1 MVPPGADATRTM
13 PAMQDVGQRLRGRGW
28 ALVAGF
34 AVVVAGLLAAILL
47 ANVLAGTP
55 RGGGGPGSGN
65 GGNGGGG
72 GNFTGSVSGSEGWR
86 PVAWSPDGAAL
97 LVQRQRT
104 FAVVDAAGRL
114 EALQAEQADWWPGDA
129 RTLSLVV
136 RAPDAQR
143 NLVLRSLR
151 GGPEQLVIRLA
162 EIDVV
167 GWSPDGQTFAVSG
180 TGGIFV
186 GLTGGTANRLT
197 PTRTRLLG
205 LSAGGSLLAYRERAG
220 RSESGPLVVV
230 DLLRN
235 SRSTLA
241 GSLLRPGDRL
251 AWGPGGRFL
260 AFTGSVG
267 DQEGMFL
274 FSPAAASATLILAA
288 ADPGSVR
295 WSPNGL
301 WLAASRLPAAG
312 PTSEVVAIRVRPD
325 GVQVR
330 PLGPGR
336 ATAWRPDAELLVTVD
351 PAGGLVGYPLDGTAP
366 TTFASDA
373 DPRCDPTWS
382 DGSERIAYCASDTRI
397 RIIDAPAS

>member
-1 MVPPGADATRTM
+1 M
-13 PAMQDVGQRLRGRGW
+13 PDMQEVGQRLRGRGW
-28 ALVAGF
+28 PLVAGF
-34 AVVVAGLLAAILL
+34 AVVVAGLLAAIIL
-47 ANVLAGTP
+47 ANALSGARFGD
-55 RGGGGPGSGN
+55 GGSGPGD
-65 GGNGGGG
+65 GGNGARS
-72 GNFTGSVSGSEGWR
+72 GNFSGTVAGSEGWR
-86 PVAWSPDGAAL
+86 PVGWSPDGSAL
-97 LVQRQRT
+97 LVRRERR

-114 EALQAEQADWWPGDA
+114 EALEAEQADWWPGDA

-136 RAPDAQR
+136 RGPDAQR

-151 GGPEQLVIRLA
+151 GGPEQAVIRLA

-186 GLTGGTANRLT
+186 GLTGAAATRLT
-197 PTRTRLLG
+197 PTRTRLLS
-205 LSAGGSLLAYRERAG
+205 LSAGGSLLAYRDRAG
-220 RSESGPLVVV
+220 RGESGPLAVV

-235 SRSTLA
+235 SRSTLP
-241 GSLLRPGDRL
+241 GSLLRPGDAL

-267 DQEGMFL
+267 DQEGLFL
-274 FSPAAASATLILAA
+274 FSPAAVSATLILAA

-301 WLAASRLPAAG
+301 WLAAARLPNAG
-312 PTSEVVAIRVRPD
+312 PTSEIVAIRVRPD

-336 ATAWRPDAELLVTVD
+336 ATAWRPDGEFLLTVD
-351 PAGGLVGYPLDGTAP
+351 PTGALVGYPLDGEGP
-366 TTFASDA
+366 TTVASDA
-373 DPRCDPTWS
+373 DPRCAPAWS
-382 DGSERIAYCASDTRI
+382 EGPERIAYCSSDGRTRV
-397 RIIDAPAS
+397 IDARTQ